1 MKDDMREQKEKQRQK
16 TRQDLVMAVQQGQ
29 ETQDLLWAALVAWQE
44 FPFKTASGLP
54 FTYTIRRGKQGQL
67 TKELWIDRREGSKS
81 LSFGSIRMAFDN
93 ACARRFVPRPKGMGD
108 IRGVSYMYPIFW
120 RLGLISVPMRYAE
133 KMMTD
138 QEKMSYQTTVSEEM

>member
-1 MKDDMREQKEKQRQK
+1 MNEDMSIQKEEQRQK
-16 TRQDLVMAVQQGQ
+16 TRRDLIMAIQQGQ
-29 ETQDLLWAALVAWQE
+29 EAQDLLWEALVAWQE

-81 LSFGSIRMAFDN
+81 LSFGSIRMAFAN
-93 ACARRFVPRPKGMGD
+93 ACARRIVSRPKGMGD

-120 RLGLISVPMRYAE
+120 RLGIISVPMRYAE

-138 QEKMSYQTTVSEEM
+138 QEKESCWPPESEKM